1 LLNEWLL
8 AFARWL
14 DSFSWST
21 ELHESFYMY
30 AWIES
35 THVLTLMV
43 FLGML
48 FIIDLRM
55 LGFAFTSVPAS
66 TVAERLDLPM
76 KIGMTVMVL
85 TGFVLFFAIPVR
97 STQSIWFRM
106 KVVLMIGAIVNALIF
121 RRKMLEAKGSSW
133 DRDTRLPKDLRLG
146 AGLSLGLWSGIVI
159 TGRTIAYDWYD
170 CFQQLPY
177 FMYWA
182 AGCVDEM
189 TLLDQQGGG

>member
-1 LLNEWLL
+1 MLNEWLL

-14 DSFSWST
+14 DAFSWST
-21 ELHESFYMY
+21 QIHESLYLY
-30 AWIES
+30 SWIES

-55 LGFAFTSVPAS
+55 LGFAFTGVPAS

-76 KIGMTVMVL
+76 KIGMAVMIT
-85 TGFVLFFAIPVR
+85 TGFLLYFAIPVR

-121 RRKMLEAKGSSW
+121 RKRMLAARDSSW
-133 DRDTRLPKDLRLG
+133 DNDAKLPRNLRLG
-146 AGLSLGLWSGIVI
+146 AGISLGLWSAIVI

-170 CFQQLPY
+170 CFQKLPY

-189 TLLDQQGGG
+189 AAIDQQGG

>member
-1 LLNEWLL
+1 MLNEWLL

-14 DSFSWST
+14 DGFSWST
-21 ELHESFYMY
+21 QLHESFYMY

-55 LGFAFTSVPAS
+55 LGFAFTGVPAS
-66 TVAERLDLPM
+66 TIAERLDLPM
-76 KIGMTVMVL
+76 KIGMTIMVL

-106 KVVLMIGAIVNALIF
+106 KVILMIGAIVNALIF
-121 RRKMLEAKGSSW
+121 RRKMLAAKGSAW
-133 DRDTRLPKDLRLG
+133 DRDAKMPGDLRVG
-146 AGLSLGLWSGIVI
+146 AGLSLGLWSAIVI

-170 CFQQLPY
+170 CFQKLPY

-189 TLLDQQGGG
+189 AALDRQGG

>member
-1 LLNEWLL
+1 
-8 AFARWL
+8 
-14 DSFSWST
+14 
-21 ELHESFYMY
+21 
-30 AWIES
+30 
-35 THVLTLMV
+35 VLTLMV

-133 DRDTRLPKDLRLG
+133 DRDARLPKDLRLG

-189 TLLDQQGGG
+189 ALLDQQGG

>member
-1 LLNEWLL
+1 MNELLL

-14 DSFSWST
+14 DAFSWST
-21 ELHESFYMY
+21 ELHESFYMC
-30 AWIES
+30 AWVES

-66 TVAERLDLPM
+66 TIAERLDLPM
-76 KIGMTVMVL
+76 KIGMAVMVI
-85 TGFVLFFAIPVR
+85 TGFILFFAIPVR

-106 KVVLMIGAIVNALIF
+106 KVVLMIGAIANALIF
-121 RRKMLEAKGSSW
+121 RRKMLAVGIDDEKG
-133 DRDTRLPKDLRLG
+133 
-146 AGLSLGLWSGIVI
+146 AVAGLWSAIVI

-170 CFQQLPY
+170 CHQKLPY

-189 TLLDQQGGG
+189 AALDQQGG